1 MPIIAYSF
9 FQTANYVEAGLWGLI
24 AIGFLAYA
32 LMPRTTKRVT
42 ALVAAFT
49 FLAFGLSDVV
59 ETHTGA
65 WWRPWWLLA
74 WKGFCVAIFLVLL
87 TRYILIRNTALPS
100 SATSSDRPARA

>member
-1 MPIIAYSF
+1 MF
-9 FQTANYVEAGLWGLI
+9 FRTANYIEAGLWGLI
-24 AIGFLAYA
+24 SIGFVVYA
-32 LMPRTTKRVT
+32 IAPRTTKRAT
-42 ALVAAFT
+42 ALVAAAT

-74 WKGFCVAIFLVLL
+74 WKGLCIAVFFALL
-87 TRYILIRNTALPS
+87 SRYIFNRNTALPS